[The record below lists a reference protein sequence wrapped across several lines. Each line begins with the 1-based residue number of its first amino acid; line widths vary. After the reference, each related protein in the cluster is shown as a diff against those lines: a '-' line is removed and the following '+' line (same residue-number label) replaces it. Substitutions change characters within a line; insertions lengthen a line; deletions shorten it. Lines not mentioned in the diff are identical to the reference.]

1 MAVAGCKSG
10 ATFAASTGQL
20 TVSAPSDTIAKV
32 TFNTDGSMIA
42 VDFGSVPITQRRVET
57 LSLSNVG
64 SSDMTILKV
73 TQDTAD
79 AEFSVDV
86 TQGQVLVAGGTAV
99 PIPVHFVPFTTG
111 AKTAKITLTTDS
123 SIVPTVEIDLSGIGI
138 KLSVALNPQQI
149 DFGNVVVNTTATQ
162 SLAMTNKL
170 GHRRHGDDRRA
181 EGHRPAAV
189 RERSGGGTVAHA

>member
-1 MAVAGCKSG
+1 MVAVAGCKSG
-10 ATFAASTGQL
+10 AGIQDVRRASWWSHASHGRDRQGDLQL
-20 TVSAPSDTIAKV
+20 GRVEI
-32 TFNTDGSMIA
+32 N

-73 TQDTAD
+73 SQDTAD

-111 AKTAKITLTTDS
+111 
-123 SIVPTVEIDLSGIGI
+123 P
-138 KLSVALNPQQI
+138 
-149 DFGNVVVNTTATQ
+149 
-162 SLAMTNKL
+162 
-170 GHRRHGDDRRA
+170 RRRRS
-181 EGHRPAAV
+181 R
-189 RERSGGGTVAHA
+189 